1 MTTIL
6 LLNTST
12 AYCELL
18 LSDDGALID
27 GSWEAGRTLAR
38 DLLKNIDELLASR
51 GKSLED
57 LTGVGIVKGPGS
69 FTGLR
74 IGITVA
80 NTLAEARAIAIVGVE
95 AGDSWRQDAIERL
108 SRGEHD
114 QIVLPEYGA
123 AAHITAPRK

>member
-1 MTTIL
+1 MTTVL

-57 LTGVGIVKGPGS
+57 LTGIGVVKGPGS